1 MLRVDAWLCV
11 MPLPLLYSVS
21 QFNIHLLLQVF
32 TAISDELRAKSNA
45 EYASKGKHRYAQLD
59 FVTSLPHISWTKP
72 HTRCL
77 TLATHSIL
85 PLLHTHTLTTDLLH
99 AMLLCAADSSAG
111 RRTSTSFGT
120 PGGAA
125 VARHSERTPH

>member
-1 MLRVDAWLCV
+1 MLRVDARLCV

-77 TLATHSIL
+77 ILATHSIL
-85 PLLHTHTLTTDLLH
+85 PPPPHTHSPPTYF
-99 AMLLCAADSSAG
+99 MPCSSAQ
-111 RRTSTSFGT
+111 RTHLLD
-120 PGGAA
+120 AA
-125 VARHSERTPH
+125 HQHLSGPQVGPR